1 MNKYN
6 FDKRKLIILSFM
18 FFVFF
23 LIDVISKHL
32 AVVLLPY
39 KKISLINNFVYLIYY
54 ENDEGTFGMLGGL
67 DYSLRVCLILC
78 IALIIISSLLIL
90 ITKTWKFNKVKNFLP
105 IILMM
110 NAAIG
115 NSLDLIV
122 RGYVV
127 DFIQICYNDRTL
139 VVCNFADIYAT
150 SGWILFLI
158 LYPIYPNILYLKRKN
173 YYET

>member
-1 MNKYN
+1 MNKFN
-6 FDKRKLIILSFM
+6 LEKRKLIILSCM
-18 FFVFF
+18 FVVFF
-23 LIDVISKHL
+23 LIDVISKHM

-39 KKISLINNFVYLIYY
+39 KKITLINNFVYLNYY
-54 ENDEGTFGMLGGL
+54 ENDEGIFGMLGGL

-78 IALIIISSLLIL
+78 IALIIIPLLLIL
-90 ITKTWKFNKVKNFLP
+90 ITKTWKFNKVKIFLP

-127 DFIQICYNDRTL
+127 DFIQISY
-139 VVCNFADIYAT
+139 I
-150 SGWILFLI
+150 
-158 LYPIYPNILYLKRKN
+158 
-173 YYET
+173 

>member
-1 MNKYN
+1 
-6 FDKRKLIILSFM
+6 M
-18 FFVFF
+18 FVVFF
-23 LIDVISKHL
+23 LIDVISKHM
-32 AVVLLPY
+32 AVVLLSY
-39 KKISLINNFVYLIYY
+39 KKITLINNFVYLNYY

-78 IALIIISSLLIL
+78 IALIIIPLLLIL
-90 ITKTWKFNKVKNFLP
+90 ITKTWKFNKVKIFLP

-127 DFIQICYNDRTL
+127 DFIQISY
-139 VVCNFADIYAT
+139 I
-150 SGWILFLI
+150 
-158 LYPIYPNILYLKRKN
+158 
-173 YYET
+173 